1 MILLF
6 WRSADGFRGGAHS
19 NAHPDTLSPRA
30 VQSSMSEARVTGALP
45 VEEVGSSLFPSR
57 PLKSRSKFNLLQFVK
72 GGSISS
78 QSTSHAQTAPS
89 SSVSA
94 SLPLPVDAQPSS
106 GLTSSGSAFQGAAD
120 LTSSG
125 STFQGAASGLSLQT
139 QYAASGPVT
148 STQGA
153 SSYPAELVSGQ
164 STSDSLPV
172 SSSLET
178 YALQP
183 AEASLPVFS
192 QESISHSSSSAPGAI
207 FQSSPVFS
215 EGTGQHVPLQ
225 GEGSYSGLSQGAFS
239 QYTPDSNTKLSS
251 TSSSPST
258 GDQSSPSLSSSSQ
271 GSSGMFLASGSSYL
285 AEAAGLG
292 HLDFSAKSPETSSLH
307 LPMPL
312 VSSQST
318 NGQGTPSLLMVGPQ
332 SSLGSVS
339 YSSLSSQAQGSASS
353 QSGSGAEFSPSYFQS
368 SPAQVGSD
376 SYSGLPQSL
385 SASSLYTPESLM
397 SNKLDTL
404 PLGVSSQSTSA
415 KSSPSVSMSST
426 RLATSSSYLPVQ
438 GGSSSPSL
446 SLGTVSASMSAPQ
459 AMYSQS
465 TGSRSSYRTVS
476 QFGSPSQTG
485 ASGQFTSQGGNYYS
499 GLASQSQAVSS
510 PSVSGNLKPISSP
523 QGTSS
528 QATSVLSS
536 PKQFT
541 STSQGSSGASFGAST
556 GFASQGISSSSSGS
570 VQSQGSTSQFSPG
583 ADSQSTT
590 VQSSRKQF
598 ISSYG
603 TQTGSS
609 APFTLQGSFASGGSP
624 LAQGTASQLAPVS
637 PSHPSALSP
646 SQGVASQ
653 STIHV
658 SRKQFTSTYT
668 GSSGAQAG
676 SSAPFTLQGNTAYG
690 GSPQPQDTAS
700 QFAPGSSYASVSLSS
715 PQAIAGPT
723 TVQSS
728 RKQFTSASQ
737 DSSGALFGAS
747 TGFASQGMSSSYS
760 GSVQS
765 QGTASP
771 FAPGSPSSYAGV
783 SLSLPQ
789 AGPSTAVQASLK
801 RPTSTYMGSSDTQA
815 GSSTR
820 FTLQGS
826 TAYGAPLS
834 QGTAS
839 QFAPGSQSYYTG
851 VSLSS
856 PQAGPST
863 AVQGSLKQPT
873 STYMGSSGT
882 QAGSSTLLGLQG
894 STTYGASLPQ
904 GTASQLAP
912 VSSPYASGSLSLP
925 QLVAGPTTVQ
935 SSGKQFAST
944 FTGSSGTQAGSSTR
958 FTLQGGIAYGGSQ
971 PQDTT
976 SHFATGSYSPYAS
989 VSLSS
994 PQGLAGP
1001 TTVQSSQKRLTSTFT
1016 GSSGTQAGSSTRF
1029 TLQGSTAYAS
1039 PQSQGTASQFAPGSQ
1054 LYYTGVSLSSPQAG
1068 PSTAVQA
1075 SLKRPTSTY
1084 MGSSDTQAGSSTRF
1098 TLQGSTAYASPQSQ
1112 GTASQF
1118 APGSQSYYT
1127 GVSLSS
1133 PQAGPSTA
1141 GQGSLKQPTSTY
1153 MGSFGTQAG
1162 SSTLLGLQ
1170 GSTTYGASLPQGTT
1184 SQLAPGFSPYASVS
1198 LSSPQG
1204 VAGSTAVQSS
1214 RKQLASTFTGSS
1226 GAQFGASTGFASAVS
1241 SRYSG
1246 SSQSQGT
1253 ANQFAPGSPSSYA
1266 GVSLSSPLAGPSTA
1280 VQASLKQ
1287 PTSTYMGSSDTQAG
1301 SSTRF
1306 TLQGSTAYVS
1316 PQSQGTTSQFAPG
1329 SQSYYAGVSLS
1340 SPQGVAGS
1348 TTVPSSRKQLASTFT
1363 GSSGAQFGAS
1373 TGLASEGVSSRYSGS
1388 VQSQGTASQFAP
1400 GSLSSY
1406 ESGSLSSPQAVAGP
1420 TTVQGSRKQFTF
1432 RGSSGTQTGSSTL
1445 FTLQGSTAYGESPQP
1460 QDAASEFASGSPTPY
1475 ASVSL
1480 SSPQGVAG
1488 QSSQAYQSYSVSQ
1501 SQKSQRWQ
1509 PSATRWIQGVQIS
1522 DSAASQGSSTSQ
1534 SSPIQF
1540 SSLSSAGGSPS
1551 GVSGQFVSAQGGGA
1565 SYSGSFQSQG
1575 LSTKYNPGSQLY
1587 DLSAASQGTSSASA
1601 SKVLSGYSSMYNQ
1614 NAPAQPSYS
1623 SSPSHFYSVK
1633 M

>member
-1 MILLF
+1 MDQGWKQLPLLVMILLF

-863 AVQGSLKQPT
+863 AVQ
-873 STYMGSSGT
+873 
-882 QAGSSTLLGLQG
+882 
-894 STTYGASLPQ
+894 
-904 GTASQLAP
+904 
-912 VSSPYASGSLSLP
+912 
-925 QLVAGPTTVQ
+925 
-935 SSGKQFAST
+935 
-944 FTGSSGTQAGSSTR
+944 
-958 FTLQGGIAYGGSQ
+958 
-971 PQDTT
+971 
-976 SHFATGSYSPYAS
+976 
-989 VSLSS
+989 
-994 PQGLAGP
+994 
-1001 TTVQSSQKRLTSTFT
+1001 
-1016 GSSGTQAGSSTRF
+1016 
-1029 TLQGSTAYAS
+1029 
-1039 PQSQGTASQFAPGSQ
+1039 
-1054 LYYTGVSLSSPQAG
+1054 
-1068 PSTAVQA
+1068 A

>member
-1 MILLF
+1 MDQGWKQLPLLVMILLF

-765 QGTASP
+765 QGTAS
-771 FAPGSPSSYAGV
+771 
-783 SLSLPQ
+783 
-789 AGPSTAVQASLK
+789 
-801 RPTSTYMGSSDTQA
+801 
-815 GSSTR
+815 
-820 FTLQGS
+820 
-826 TAYGAPLS
+826 
-834 QGTAS
+834 
-839 QFAPGSQSYYTG
+839 
-851 VSLSS
+851 
-856 PQAGPST
+856 
-863 AVQGSLKQPT
+863 
-873 STYMGSSGT
+873 
-882 QAGSSTLLGLQG
+882 
-894 STTYGASLPQ
+894 
-904 GTASQLAP
+904 
-912 VSSPYASGSLSLP
+912 
-925 QLVAGPTTVQ
+925 
-935 SSGKQFAST
+935 
-944 FTGSSGTQAGSSTR
+944 
-958 FTLQGGIAYGGSQ
+958 
-971 PQDTT
+971 
-976 SHFATGSYSPYAS
+976 
-989 VSLSS
+989 
-994 PQGLAGP
+994 
-1001 TTVQSSQKRLTSTFT
+1001 
-1016 GSSGTQAGSSTRF
+1016 
-1029 TLQGSTAYAS
+1029 
-1039 PQSQGTASQFAPGSQ
+1039 
-1054 LYYTGVSLSSPQAG
+1054 
-1068 PSTAVQA
+1068 
-1075 SLKRPTSTY
+1075 
-1084 MGSSDTQAGSSTRF
+1084 
-1098 TLQGSTAYASPQSQ
+1098 
-1112 GTASQF
+1112 QF

>member
-1 MILLF
+1 MDQGWKQLPLLVMILLF

-765 QGTASP
+765 QGTAS
-771 FAPGSPSSYAGV
+771 
-783 SLSLPQ
+783 
-789 AGPSTAVQASLK
+789 
-801 RPTSTYMGSSDTQA
+801 
-815 GSSTR
+815 
-820 FTLQGS
+820 
-826 TAYGAPLS
+826 
-834 QGTAS
+834 
-839 QFAPGSQSYYTG
+839 
-851 VSLSS
+851 
-856 PQAGPST
+856 
-863 AVQGSLKQPT
+863 
-873 STYMGSSGT
+873 
-882 QAGSSTLLGLQG
+882 
-894 STTYGASLPQ
+894 
-904 GTASQLAP
+904 QLAP
-912 VSSPYASGSLSLP
+912 VS
-925 QLVAGPTTVQ
+925 
-935 SSGKQFAST
+935 
-944 FTGSSGTQAGSSTR
+944 
-958 FTLQGGIAYGGSQ
+958 
-971 PQDTT
+971 
-976 SHFATGSYSPYAS
+976 SPYAS

>member
-1 MILLF
+1 MDQGWKQLPLLVMILLF

-765 QGTASP
+765 QGTAS
-771 FAPGSPSSYAGV
+771 
-783 SLSLPQ
+783 
-789 AGPSTAVQASLK
+789 
-801 RPTSTYMGSSDTQA
+801 
-815 GSSTR
+815 
-820 FTLQGS
+820 
-826 TAYGAPLS
+826 
-834 QGTAS
+834 
-839 QFAPGSQSYYTG
+839 
-851 VSLSS
+851 
-856 PQAGPST
+856 
-863 AVQGSLKQPT
+863 
-873 STYMGSSGT
+873 
-882 QAGSSTLLGLQG
+882 
-894 STTYGASLPQ
+894 
-904 GTASQLAP
+904 QLAP

>member
-1 MILLF
+1 
-6 WRSADGFRGGAHS
+6 
-19 NAHPDTLSPRA
+19 
-30 VQSSMSEARVTGALP
+30 MSEARVTGALP

-863 AVQGSLKQPT
+863 AVQSSRKQLA
-873 STYMGSSGT
+873 STFTGSSGA
-882 QAGSSTLLGLQG
+882 QF
-894 STTYGASLPQ
+894 GASTGFASGVSSRYSGSVQSQ

-912 VSSPYASGSLSLP
+912 VSSPYAS
-925 QLVAGPTTVQ
+925 
-935 SSGKQFAST
+935 
-944 FTGSSGTQAGSSTR
+944 
-958 FTLQGGIAYGGSQ
+958 
-971 PQDTT
+971 
-976 SHFATGSYSPYAS
+976 

-994 PQGLAGP
+994 PQGVAGP

-1016 GSSGTQAGSSTRF
+1016 GSSG
-1029 TLQGSTAYAS
+1029 
-1039 PQSQGTASQFAPGSQ
+1039 
-1054 LYYTGVSLSSPQAG
+1054 
-1068 PSTAVQA
+1068 
-1075 SLKRPTSTY
+1075 
-1084 MGSSDTQAGSSTRF
+1084 TQAGSSTRF

>member
-1 MILLF
+1 MDQGWKQLPLLVMILLF

-863 AVQGSLKQPT
+863 AVQ
-873 STYMGSSGT
+873 
-882 QAGSSTLLGLQG
+882 
-894 STTYGASLPQ
+894 
-904 GTASQLAP
+904 
-912 VSSPYASGSLSLP
+912 
-925 QLVAGPTTVQ
+925 
-935 SSGKQFAST
+935 
-944 FTGSSGTQAGSSTR
+944 
-958 FTLQGGIAYGGSQ
+958 
-971 PQDTT
+971 
-976 SHFATGSYSPYAS
+976 
-989 VSLSS
+989 
-994 PQGLAGP
+994 
-1001 TTVQSSQKRLTSTFT
+1001 
-1016 GSSGTQAGSSTRF
+1016 
-1029 TLQGSTAYAS
+1029 
-1039 PQSQGTASQFAPGSQ
+1039 
-1054 LYYTGVSLSSPQAG
+1054 
-1068 PSTAVQA
+1068 
-1075 SLKRPTSTY
+1075 
-1084 MGSSDTQAGSSTRF
+1084 
-1098 TLQGSTAYASPQSQ
+1098 
-1112 GTASQF
+1112 
-1118 APGSQSYYT
+1118 
-1127 GVSLSS
+1127 
-1133 PQAGPSTA
+1133 
-1141 GQGSLKQPTSTY
+1141 
-1153 MGSFGTQAG
+1153 
-1162 SSTLLGLQ
+1162 
-1170 GSTTYGASLPQGTT
+1170 
-1184 SQLAPGFSPYASVS
+1184 
-1198 LSSPQG
+1198 
-1204 VAGSTAVQSS
+1204 
-1214 RKQLASTFTGSS
+1214 
-1226 GAQFGASTGFASAVS
+1226 
-1241 SRYSG
+1241 
-1246 SSQSQGT
+1246 
-1253 ANQFAPGSPSSYA
+1253 
-1266 GVSLSSPLAGPSTA
+1266 
-1280 VQASLKQ
+1280 ASLKQ

>member
-1 MILLF
+1 MDQGWKQLPLLVMILLF

-1054 LYYTGVSLSSPQAG
+1054 
-1068 PSTAVQA
+1068 
-1075 SLKRPTSTY
+1075 
-1084 MGSSDTQAGSSTRF
+1084 
-1098 TLQGSTAYASPQSQ
+1098 
-1112 GTASQF
+1112 
-1118 APGSQSYYT
+1118 SYYT

-1141 GQGSLKQPTSTY
+1141 G
-1153 MGSFGTQAG
+1153 
-1162 SSTLLGLQ
+1162 
-1170 GSTTYGASLPQGTT
+1170 
-1184 SQLAPGFSPYASVS
+1184 
-1198 LSSPQG
+1198 
-1204 VAGSTAVQSS
+1204 
-1214 RKQLASTFTGSS
+1214 
-1226 GAQFGASTGFASAVS
+1226 
-1241 SRYSG
+1241 
-1246 SSQSQGT
+1246 
-1253 ANQFAPGSPSSYA
+1253 
-1266 GVSLSSPLAGPSTA
+1266 
-1280 VQASLKQ
+1280 QASLKQ

>member
-1 MILLF
+1 MDQGWKQLPLLVMILLF

-912 VSSPYASGSLSLP
+912 VSSPYAS
-925 QLVAGPTTVQ
+925 
-935 SSGKQFAST
+935 
-944 FTGSSGTQAGSSTR
+944 
-958 FTLQGGIAYGGSQ
+958 
-971 PQDTT
+971 
-976 SHFATGSYSPYAS
+976 

>member
-1 MILLF
+1 MDQGWKQLPLLVMILLF

-1039 PQSQGTASQFAPGSQ
+1039 PQSQGT
-1054 LYYTGVSLSSPQAG
+1054 
-1068 PSTAVQA
+1068 
-1075 SLKRPTSTY
+1075 
-1084 MGSSDTQAGSSTRF
+1084 
-1098 TLQGSTAYASPQSQ
+1098 
-1112 GTASQF
+1112 
-1118 APGSQSYYT
+1118 
-1127 GVSLSS
+1127 
-1133 PQAGPSTA
+1133 
-1141 GQGSLKQPTSTY
+1141 
-1153 MGSFGTQAG
+1153 
-1162 SSTLLGLQ
+1162 
-1170 GSTTYGASLPQGTT
+1170 
-1184 SQLAPGFSPYASVS
+1184 
-1198 LSSPQG
+1198 
-1204 VAGSTAVQSS
+1204 
-1214 RKQLASTFTGSS
+1214 
-1226 GAQFGASTGFASAVS
+1226 
-1241 SRYSG
+1241 
-1246 SSQSQGT
+1246 
-1253 ANQFAPGSPSSYA
+1253 
-1266 GVSLSSPLAGPSTA
+1266 
-1280 VQASLKQ
+1280 
-1287 PTSTYMGSSDTQAG
+1287 
-1301 SSTRF
+1301 
-1306 TLQGSTAYVS
+1306 
-1316 PQSQGTTSQFAPG
+1316 TSQFAPG